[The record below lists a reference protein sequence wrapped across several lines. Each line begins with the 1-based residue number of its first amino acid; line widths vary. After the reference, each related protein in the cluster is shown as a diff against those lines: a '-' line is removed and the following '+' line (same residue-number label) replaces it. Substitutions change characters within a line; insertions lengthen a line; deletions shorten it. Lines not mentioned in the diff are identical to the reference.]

1 MNISNYMISRHYSP
15 EATNPDFGCI
25 IPAAY
30 NAEGSVGIV
39 RCGIAP
45 SPLMSLKIVE
55 QNIRINDQE
64 TVTGRETVKR
74 NEL

>member
-1 MNISNYMISRHYSP
+1 MISKTYYIP
-15 EATNPDFGCI
+15 EAANPDFGCI

-39 RCGIAP
+39 GCGIAP

-55 QNIRINDQE
+55 TE
-64 TVTGRETVKR
+64 TSGLRNGEQVERNGYRETVR
-74 NEL
+74 ITVC